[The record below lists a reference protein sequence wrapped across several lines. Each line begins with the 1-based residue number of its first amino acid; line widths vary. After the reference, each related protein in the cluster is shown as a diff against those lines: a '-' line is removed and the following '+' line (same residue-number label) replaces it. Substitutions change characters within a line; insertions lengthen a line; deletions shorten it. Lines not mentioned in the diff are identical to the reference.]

1 MAMYTKRMVVIKEV
15 QNGYSK
21 DGKTVSGIVRIE
33 ESEYKTDISL
43 SLMNLKPVESGEYFA
58 IIKGCNDNSCVT
70 ALGGYPMSNSKEC
83 DYVLSVENGVAVAV
97 MHLDG
102 ETATTVA
109 YGSSGREFTGLGEL
123 KARFIKD
130 YVLKNIAPKITYK
143 DDEIAEINYFDKSE
157 LDEFTKDFER
167 ENASVNTFYYDK
179 QEKELQSV
187 LNKNPPDDELNKA
200 VEGGRFV
207 RIYYGEN
214 KFYAVGVI
222 KEKGKPKYICYG
234 VPAKYSKE
242 PPKALKGYS
251 SFLPTDVFDL
261 KGAGYWMMYQSAQD
275 GSCVQV
281 QVVE

>member
-1 MAMYTKRMVVIKEV
+1 MVVIKEV

-70 ALGGYPMSNSKEC
+70 ALGGYPMSSSKEC

-200 VEGGRFV
+200 VDGGRFV

-214 KFYAVGVI
+214 KFYTVGVI

>member
-1 MAMYTKRMVVIKEV
+1 MVVIKEV

-70 ALGGYPMSNSKEC
+70 ALGGYPMSNSKEY

-179 QEKELQSV
+179 QEKELQAV

-214 KFYAVGVI
+214 KFYTVGVI